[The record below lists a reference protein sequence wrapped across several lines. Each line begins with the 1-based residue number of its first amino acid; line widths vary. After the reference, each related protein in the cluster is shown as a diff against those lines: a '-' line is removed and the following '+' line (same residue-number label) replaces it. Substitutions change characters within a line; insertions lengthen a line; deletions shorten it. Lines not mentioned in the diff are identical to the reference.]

1 MIEKENMIRQLNYN
15 KAININPN
23 FALTYNNIGL
33 SFYLKKDFDKALEYI
48 RKAINIDNYFGEAYN
63 TMAMIYD
70 EKKEYDKA
78 MLNYN
83 KALEFVKKNLDGIY
97 TNIARLYMKQENI
110 NDALK
115 CLNKAIEIN
124 SYNVEANVNLGGI
137 YIKLLDY
144 DKALEY
150 YEKAERNLK
159 NINIKSN
166 IHQIYY
172 GIGYIS
178 YQKKLYAKALNNLIK
193 AHELGNEKALS
204 IIEKIDMPEA
214 KEYIKNHKKL

>member
-97 TNIARLYMKQENI
+97 TNIATLYMKQENM
-110 NDALK
+110 LK
-115 CLNKAIEIN
+115 
-124 SYNVEANVNLGGI
+124 
-137 YIKLLDY
+137 
-144 DKALEY
+144 
-150 YEKAERNLK
+150 
-159 NINIKSN
+159 
-166 IHQIYY
+166 
-172 GIGYIS
+172 
-178 YQKKLYAKALNNLIK
+178 
-193 AHELGNEKALS
+193 
-204 IIEKIDMPEA
+204 
-214 KEYIKNHKKL
+214 